1 MAGFSES
8 YLGRLRAQV
17 GSRLLLVPGARV
29 VIENERGEIFLQLR
43 SDFRLW
49 GLPGGVPDEGEA
61 LETAAIREVAEETG
75 LRITE
80 ISAFGFASDPA
91 HEVWTYPNGHVCHYH
106 TLLFHARAFTGAAT
120 VADDESL
127 RVGWFAPDALPDLM
141 PCMARTIAAYGRF
154 KATGAFQFT

>member
-1 MAGFSES
+1 MAGFAES
-8 YLGRLRAQV
+8 YLGRLRAEV

-29 VIENERGEIFLQLR
+29 VIENPQGEIFLQLR

-61 LETAAIREVAEETG
+61 LEAAAIREVEEETG
-75 LRITE
+75 LRLSA

-106 TLLFHARAFTGAAT
+106 TLLFHSAAFDGQPR

-127 RVGWFAPDALPDLM
+127 GVGWFAPGAYPELM
-141 PCMARTIAAYGRF
+141 PCMARTLEAYERF
-154 KATGAFQFT
+154 RRTGMFQFT